1 MGGKRAGQN
10 LVMVTGIVSLGY
22 IVLRASLKTLIKNH
36 MTGTA
41 ESENKV
47 MMDIMPAI
55 DSTQLVLI
63 SGFSGSVTLIRAL
76 MMYYNNYKFPD
87 RVRVYMIS
95 AVIFTSIC
103 GYIFL
108 YQKWSFMLV
117 NDTAVRM
124 KQRTD
129 KMISGAGSK
138 YATQRKKLLY

>member
-36 MTGTA
+36 MA
-41 ESENKV
+41 ASDEAENKV

-63 SGFSGSVTLIRAL
+63 SGFTGSVTLIRAL

-87 RVRVYMIS
+87 KVRVYVIS
-95 AVIFTSIC
+95 TVILVSIF

-117 NDTAVRM
+117 NDTSVRM
-124 KQRTD
+124 K
-129 KMISGAGSK
+129 
-138 YATQRKKLLY
+138 